1 MKSKENFVNRDV
13 VSDGSFEDILDTYKT
28 RIDDINRYQEEKDEY
43 EELNKQNIDEC
54 SSVFN
59 FKEQLEIYR
68 LVDGTIKNDNPNKYG
83 IDLRS
88 LRERIKWVFGLV
100 FDYLGVIKKINDK
113 KEFNKELLNEYIT
126 FNNFTKDNKG
136 CSKHFLIKTNDE
148 LICANCGATTKD
160 YDLTN
165 EELKLLMES
174 AEIQGLILRDAKK
187 EDIPL
192 IKVLIEEEDFSR
204 LLRYQEYSKNN
215 EDYLTNAEE
224 EYLSEEAEITTM
236 NCKVREARRLD
247 AKDLYREEIYKRLN
261 RRSITE
267 EKAKELLSEVKKEL
281 NRVKKMDSPWF
292 KDLMIE
298 ECKVAKYEI
307 LLLAGRHIPT
317 LYKRIKNEEDR
328 MAFIK
333 AYYNLSNENIKAES
347 SYFAKKEDIYSF
359 NCLTANPDIN
369 NQILEMKVRR

>member
-68 LVDGTIKNDNPNKYG
+68 LVDGTIKNDDPNKYG

-88 LRERIKWVFGLV
+88 LRERIKWAFGLV

-113 KEFNKELLNEYIT
+113 KELNKELLNEYIT
-126 FNNFTKDNKG
+126 FNNFTKDNKE

-174 AEIQGLILRDAKK
+174 AEIQGFILRDAKK

-192 IKVLIEEEDFSR
+192 IKVLIEEEDFNR

-261 RRSITE
+261 RRSISE
-267 EKAKELLSEVKKEL
+267 EKAKELLNEVKKEL

-347 SYFAKKEDIYSF
+347 SYFAKKDDIYSF
-359 NCLTANPDIN
+359 NCLTADPDIN